1 MCFNFEIYFSEI
13 IESDAR
19 RVFDDVV
26 EEFVSIDDILKRF
39 SDWRKLDKTAYVEAY
54 ANMCLPK
61 VLGPIIRMN
70 MLLWNPLNEVR
81 IRLCIVTSK

>member
-1 MCFNFEIYFSEI
+1 MFTEI

-26 EEFVSIDDILKRF
+26 DEFVNIDDILKRF
-39 SDWRKLDKTAYVEAY
+39 SAWRKLDKTAYVEAY

-61 VLGPIIRMN
+61 VLGPVIRMN
-70 MLLWNPLNEVR
+70 MLMWNPLNKVSAIEN
-81 IRLCIVTSK
+81 LLLSLL

>member
-1 MCFNFEIYFSEI
+1 MTKFLILNVFADI

-39 SDWRKLDKTAYVEAY
+39 SGWRKLDKTAYVEAY
-54 ANMCLPK
+54 ANLCLPK

-70 MLLWNPLNEVR
+70 MLMWNPLNKV
-81 IRLCIVTSK
+81 